1 MLSTSRIK
9 TRFADTE
16 ALKAVLKMDDTK
28 THLRE
33 FLLEVPDMD
42 RHFLLSALVSMVT
55 SRVQSPSESNETLVE
70 VDFVH
75 HVTNELIE
83 VGFLD
88 EATTDL
94 VYR

>member
-1 MLSTSRIK
+1 
-9 TRFADTE
+9 
-16 ALKAVLKMDDTK
+16 
-28 THLRE
+28 
-33 FLLEVPDMD
+33 MD